1 MVRLFLCGDVMTG
14 RGIDQILPH
23 PSDPKLH
30 EAYVKSADDYV
41 HLAERANGPIPRRVT
56 PDYVWGAA
64 LEEFERFRP
73 DLRVVNLETAI
84 TRNDDFLPKGINYRM
99 NPKNGPV
106 LTAAGIDC
114 CLLANNHVLDWRQA
128 GLVETLETLEAIR
141 IATSGAGRDAA
152 EAARPATLDVA
163 GPRRVL
169 VHAFACVSSGTPSNW
184 AARNDMPGVNLLPDL
199 SEAEAV
205 RICRRISLQRR
216 PSDVAIV
223 SVHWGP
229 NWGYHIPEAQC
240 HFARRLIDSGEVS
253 IVFGHSSHH
262 AKAIEA
268 YRDGIIFYGCGD
280 FLNDYEGIG
289 GYESYR
295 GDLSLMYFVDIEP
308 EDGKVTGLKIVPL
321 QMRHMQLVR
330 PSCTDGEWIWRTLDR
345 ESRQFSTR
353 IERDGEG
360 TLAASWPT
368 GRGGAPEQQKG

>member
-1 MVRLFLCGDVMTG
+1 MTG
-14 RGIDQILPH
+14 RGIDQILLYPG
-23 PSDPKLH
+23 DPKLY
-30 EAYVKSADDYV
+30 EAFAKSAIDYV
-41 HLAERANGPIPRRVT
+41 HLAEKAHGPVPRRVA

-64 LEEFERFRP
+64 LEEFDRFRP

-84 TRNDDFLPKGINYRM
+84 TRSDDHLPKGINYRM
-99 NPKNGPV
+99 NPKNGA
-106 LTAAGIDC
+106 LLSAAGIDC
-114 CLLANNHVLDWRQA
+114 CILANNHVLDWGHA
-128 GLVETLETLEAIR
+128 GLIETLESLEALGV
-141 IATSGAGRDAA
+141 AAAGAGRDTD
-152 EAARPATLDVA
+152 EAGRPAILESD
-163 GPRRVL
+163 GGSRVI
-169 VHAFACVSSGTPSNW
+169 VHAFACVSSGAPRNW
-184 AARNDMPGVNLLPDL
+184 AAREELPGVNLLSDL
-199 SEAEAV
+199 SETEAQ
-205 RICRRISLQRR
+205 RICQRISLHRR
-216 PSDVAIV
+216 PSDIAIV

-253 IVFGHSSHH
+253 AVFGHSSHH

-321 QMRHMQLVR
+321 QIRRMQLVR
-330 PSCTDGEWIWRTLDR
+330 PSRPDFEWLWRTLDR
-345 ESRQFSTR
+345 ESRQFSMR

-360 TLAASWPT
+360 TLAVSWPT
-368 GRGGAPEQQKG
+368 GRGGIREQQKG